1 MKLWKIGLYICCA
14 LIILYWFFY
23 RDKAIG
29 IGKEGFQDASVPPIT
44 TMNVSYSGQYK
55 ETYLSA
61 HNIPD
66 LPTFIPLYD
75 DTLNPDGTSAINMY
89 AANDGVEDYDY
100 GGSGQGL
107 RKFYVDAYTFEE
119 AQAKC
124 ADFGGVLA
132 SPAQLGIAAQLG
144 GYWTTAGWASD
155 RNRYAVIPQKSSI
168 DLPNTMKWTVSGS
181 SGSGSGS
188 GSSGSGLSLTPP
200 YDPLRRFIPGALP
213 ATGSSAGS
221 GPAVQR
227 AFPVCWGIKPVQP
240 SMDVVDFNEMEYSMF
255 TTEVIGYVT
264 NPISSELLQVRFT
277 PDQAVYALQQTNYN
291 INDGGTNPAR
301 KFLIGDSGTTGF
313 GNVNTQMYIAAAG
326 SAQYNQDNTN
336 LSITP
341 CILLTNTFNNF
352 QAQFNT
358 LRQIMR
364 DISGSVIAMEF
375 AKEENADFQMSLE
388 TVCEIES
395 PTTSPACARLAT
407 LDYDILY
414 NTDSSDIST
423 TRIATLELLNHN
435 LYLRQGELCQA
446 MQNLFAVQN
455 ILSCQSS
462 STLSPDCTCATDG
475 SSPITGPSTLCTASM
490 AGYNWSMN
498 GLQENNVEYLRILL
512 QQISPYFGVATYQS
526 LIGGIL
532 DKLSVM
538 IDMPNLNDFNTSAD
552 NFSAVDKEIK
562 AIQAFLTYDR
572 ANTAAAHAF

>member
-66 LPTFIPLYD
+66 LPTFIPLYE
-75 DTLNPDGTSAINMY
+75 DTLNSDGTSARNVY
-89 AANDGVEDYDY
+89 AANDGVEDWDY
-100 GGSGQGL
+100 GGVGQGL
-107 RKFYVDAYTFEE
+107 RTFYVDAYTFED
-119 AQAKC
+119 AKAKC

-132 SPAQLGIAAQLG
+132 SPAQLEIAAQLG

-155 RNRYAVIPQKSSI
+155 GNRYAVIPQKSSI

-181 SGSGSGS
+181 GSSGGSSGSPVSTTYDPLRKFRSGALPTTGSGSGS
-188 GSSGSGLSLTPP
+188 GSSSPN
-200 YDPLRRFIPGALP
+200 PL
-213 ATGSSAGS
+213 
-221 GPAVQR
+221 V

-240 SMDVVDFNEMEYSMF
+240 SMDVVDFNEMEYSLF
-255 TTEVIGYVT
+255 TAEVIGYVT
-264 NPISSELLQVRFT
+264 NPTSSDLLQVTFT

-301 KFLIGDSGTTGF
+301 KLLIGNSGTTGF
-313 GNVNTQMYIAAAG
+313 GNVNTQMYVAAAG
-326 SAQYNQDNTN
+326 SAQYTQDNTN
-336 LSITP
+336 LTITP
-341 CILLTNTFNNF
+341 CTILINTFNNF
-352 QAQFNT
+352 QTQFNT
-358 LRQIMR
+358 LRQIMQ
-364 DISGSVIAMEF
+364 DVSGGVIAMES
-375 AKEENADFQMSLE
+375 AKGENADFQMSLE

-414 NTDSSDIST
+414 NTNSSDIST

-446 MQNLFAVQN
+446 MQNLFAIQK

-462 STLSPDCTCATDG
+462 NGSMPDCVYASLG
-475 SSPITGPSTLCTASM
+475 SDPTSGSTWM
-490 AGYNWSMN
+490 MN
-498 GLQENNVEYLRILL
+498 GLQQNNVEYLRLLL
-512 QQISPYFGVATYQS
+512 QQISPYFGVATYQA

-538 IDMPNLNDFNTSAD
+538 IDMPNLNDFNTSTD
-552 NFSAVDKEIK
+552 NFNAVDREILAVK
-562 AIQAFLTYDR
+562 AFLTYDR
-572 ANTAAAHAF
+572 ASAAAAAAPKY